1 MAAGATIDRTRSL
14 GKENT
19 GGLMQK
25 KIAVINDIAG
35 YGRCA
40 MTVLLPIISY
50 MGVQACPLP
59 TSIFSNNTA
68 FPHFFMDDYTDR
80 MEAYIE
86 NWKKLGL
93 TFDGIATGYLGSVRQ
108 IAIVKRFIREFSG
121 ENTLVLVDPVMGDHG
136 RLYSAYTAELCTALR
151 ELVALS
157 DIITPNLTE
166 ACYLLDIPYRERGW
180 KRKELLDMAEGLSAM
195 GPSKVV
201 ITGIV
206 EGECIANYVYV
217 KSEEGEPEA
226 RLSRIHKADAERCG
240 TGDVFAAVIAADAVN
255 GVPFDKS
262 VKKAAAFVKQC
273 IEEAVKWET
282 PSTDGVPFEEI
293 LYKLKRG

>member
-1 MAAGATIDRTRSL
+1 
-14 GKENT
+14 
-19 GGLMQK
+19 MQK

-68 FPHFFMDDYTDR
+68 FPNFFMDDYTDR
-80 MEAYIE
+80 MEPYIE

-108 IAIVKRFIREFSG
+108 IDIVKRFISEFSG
-121 ENTLVLVDPVMGDHG
+121 EETKVIVDPVMGDHG
-136 RLYSAYTAELCTALR
+136 RIYSAYTVELCTELR
-151 ELVALS
+151 KLVALA

-166 ACYLLDIPYRERGW
+166 ACYLLDMPYREKGW
-180 KRKELLDMAEGLSAM
+180 KRGELYEMSRRLSGM
-195 GPSKVV
+195 GPSHVV
-201 ITGIV
+201 ITGIPQ
-206 EGECIANYVYV
+206 GEFIANYVYV
-217 KSEEGEPEA
+217 RTGNGEPQA
-226 RLSRIHKADAERCG
+226 RLSRIHKADSERCG
-240 TGDVFAAVIAADAVN
+240 TGDVFAAIVAADAVN
-255 GVPFDKS
+255 GISFERS
-262 VKKAAAFVKQC
+262 VKKAAGFVKQC
-273 IEEAVKWET
+273 ITKAVELKT
-282 PSTDGVPFEEI
+282 PSMDGVPFEEI

>member
-1 MAAGATIDRTRSL
+1 
-14 GKENT
+14 
-19 GGLMQK
+19 MQK

-121 ENTLVLVDPVMGDHG
+121 DGTLVLVDPVMGDHG
-136 RLYSAYTAELCTALR
+136 RLYSAYTAELCTELR
-151 ELVALS
+151 ELVAFA

-166 ACYLLDIPYRERGW
+166 ACYLLGIPYRERGW
-180 KRKELLDMAEGLSAM
+180 KQRELFAMAGELSAM
-195 GPSKVV
+195 GPSRVV

-206 EGECIANYVYV
+206 QGDFIANYVYA
-217 KSEEGEPEA
+217 KDGNGEPQA
-226 RLSRIHKADAERCG
+226 RLSRIHKADSERCG

-255 GVPFDKS
+255 GISFDRS

-273 IEEAVKWET
+273 IEKAAEWKT

>member
-1 MAAGATIDRTRSL
+1 
-14 GKENT
+14 
-19 GGLMQK
+19 MQK

-108 IAIVKRFIREFSG
+108 IAIVKRFIREFSE

-136 RLYSAYTAELCTALR
+136 RLYSAYTAELCTELR
-151 ELVALS
+151 KLVALS

-166 ACYLLDIPYRERGW
+166 ACYLLNIPYRERGW
-180 KRKELLDMAEGLSAM
+180 TRKELFTMAERLSAM

-206 EGECIANYVYV
+206 QGEFIANYVYV
-217 KSEEGEPEA
+217 KSEEGEPKA
-226 RLSRIHKADAERCG
+226 RFSRIHKADAERCG

-255 GVPFDKS
+255 GIPFDKS
-262 VKKAAAFVKQC
+262 VKKAATFVKQC
-273 IEEAVKWET
+273 IEEAVKWKT

>member
-1 MAAGATIDRTRSL
+1 
-14 GKENT
+14 
-19 GGLMQK
+19 MQK

-68 FPHFFMDDYTDR
+68 FPDFFRDDYTDR

-86 NWKKLGL
+86 KWKKIGL
-93 TFDGIATGYLGSVRQ
+93 SFDGIATGYLGSVRQ
-108 IAIVKRFIREFSG
+108 IDIVKRFIREFSH
-121 ENTLVLVDPVMGDHG
+121 EETLVIVDPVMGDHG
-136 RLYSAYTAELCTALR
+136 RLYSAYTVELCTELRKLTAL
-151 ELVALS
+151 A

-166 ACYLLDIPYRERGW
+166 ACYLLGIPYREKGW
-180 KRKELLDMAEGLSAM
+180 KRKELFDMARGLSAM
-195 GPSKVV
+195 GPSHVV
-201 ITGIV
+201 ITGIPQ
-206 EGECIANYVYV
+206 GESIANYVYV
-217 KSEEGEPEA
+217 KNGEGEPEA
-226 RLSRIHKADAERCG
+226 GLHRIHKADSERCG

-262 VKKAAAFVKQC
+262 VRKAAAFVRQC
-273 IEEAVKWET
+273 ITKAVELKT

-293 LYKLKRG
+293 LYQLKRR

>member
-1 MAAGATIDRTRSL
+1 
-14 GKENT
+14 
-19 GGLMQK
+19 MQK

-80 MEAYIE
+80 MEVYIE

-108 IAIVKRFIREFSG
+108 IAIVKRFVREFS
-121 ENTLVLVDPVMGDHG
+121 EESSLVLVDPVMGDHG
-136 RLYSAYTAELCTALR
+136 RLYSAYTAELCTELR
-151 ELVALS
+151 ELVALA

-180 KRKELLDMAEGLSAM
+180 TRKELFTMAERLSDM

-206 EGECIANYVYV
+206 QGEFIANYVYV
-217 KSEEGEPEA
+217 KSEDGEPRA
-226 RLSRIHKADAERCG
+226 RLSRIHKADSERCG

-255 GVPFDKS
+255 GIPFDKS
-262 VKKAAAFVKQC
+262 VKKAATFVKQC
-273 IEEAVKWET
+273 IEEAVKWKT

>member
-1 MAAGATIDRTRSL
+1 
-14 GKENT
+14 
-19 GGLMQK
+19 MQK

-59 TSIFSNNTA
+59 TSIFSNHTA
-68 FPHFFMDDYTDR
+68 FPHFFMDDYTER
-80 MEAYIE
+80 MEAYID

-108 IAIVKRFIREFSG
+108 IDIVKRFIREFSG

-136 RLYSAYTAELCTALR
+136 RLYSAYTAELCTELR
-151 ELVALS
+151 KLVALA

-166 ACYLLDIPYRERGW
+166 ACYLLDLPYRETGW
-180 KRKELLDMAEGLSAM
+180 RRKELFAMAERLSAM

-201 ITGIV
+201 ITGIAQ
-206 EGECIANYVYV
+206 GEFIANYVYG
-217 KSEEGEPEA
+217 KDGDGEPKA
-226 RLSRIHKADAERCG
+226 RLSRIHKADTQRCG

-255 GVPFDKS
+255 GVPFEQS
-262 VKKAAAFVKQC
+262 VKKAAVFVKQC
-273 IEEAVKWET
+273 IEKAAEWKT
-282 PSTDGVPFEEI
+282 PSTDGVPFEEL

>member
-1 MAAGATIDRTRSL
+1 
-14 GKENT
+14 
-19 GGLMQK
+19 MQK

-68 FPHFFMDDYTDR
+68 FPNFYMDDYTDR

-108 IAIVKRFIREFSG
+108 IDIVKRFIREFSG
-121 ENTLVLVDPVMGDHG
+121 KESLVIVDPVMGDHG
-136 RLYSAYTAELCTALR
+136 RIYSAYTVELCTELR
-151 ELVALS
+151 KLVALS

-166 ACYLLDIPYRERGW
+166 ACYLLDIPYAEKGW
-180 KRKELLDMAEGLSAM
+180 KRKELFDMARRLSEM
-195 GPSKVV
+195 GPSHVV
-201 ITGIV
+201 ITGIPQ
-206 EGECIANYVYV
+206 GEFIANYVYV
-217 KSEEGEPEA
+217 KGKEGEPQG
-226 RLSRIHKADAERCG
+226 RLSRIHKADSERCG
-240 TGDVFAAVIAADAVN
+240 TGDVFAAIIAADAVN
-255 GVPFDKS
+255 GVPFDRS
-262 VKKAAAFVKQC
+262 VKKAASFVKQC
-273 IEEAVKWET
+273 ITKAVELKT
-282 PSTDGVPFEEI
+282 PSTDGVPFEVL

>member
-1 MAAGATIDRTRSL
+1 
-14 GKENT
+14 
-19 GGLMQK
+19 MQK

-59 TSIFSNNTA
+59 TSIFSNHTA
-68 FPHFFMDDYTDR
+68 FPHFFMDDYTER
-80 MEAYIE
+80 MEAYID

-108 IAIVKRFIREFSG
+108 IDIVKRFICEFSG

-136 RLYSAYTAELCTALR
+136 RLYSAYTAELCTELR
-151 ELVALS
+151 KLVALA

-166 ACYLLDIPYRERGW
+166 ACYLLDLPYRETGW
-180 KRKELLDMAEGLSAM
+180 KRKELFAMAERLSAM

-201 ITGIV
+201 ITGIAQ
-206 EGECIANYVYV
+206 GEFIANYVYG
-217 KSEEGEPEA
+217 KDGDGEPKA
-226 RLSRIHKADAERCG
+226 RLSRIHKADTQRCG

-255 GVPFDKS
+255 GVPFEQS
-262 VKKAAAFVKQC
+262 VKKAAVFVKQC
-273 IEEAVKWET
+273 IEKAAEWKT
-282 PSTDGVPFEEI
+282 PSTDGVPFEEL